1 MTKEMSYS
9 FATIHLYKYSAKSG
23 SGILMALKYDCCL
36 FDFDGTVADTGEGI
50 RRSVA
55 YSLEKMGKPALD
67 EATLSRFIGP
77 PLHDSYVE
85 YCGMSDDEADTAIMR
100 YRERYVDIGLYESQL
115 YPGIASLLKALHEA
129 GAYVGI
135 ASAKPQFMLERLAA
149 YYEVDRWLDTIA
161 GVGLDRHSA
170 DKRDL
175 ILRALPQGMDV
186 GKACMVGDRKF
197 DIKAACALG
206 LGAIGANY
214 GYALPGELIQ
224 AGADTVFDS
233 VEELARYLLSDA

>member
-1 MTKEMSYS
+1 MTLRYN
-9 FATIHLYKYSAKSG
+9 
-23 SGILMALKYDCCL
+23 CCL

-77 PLHDSYVE
+77 PLHDSYME
-85 YCGMSDDEADTAIMR
+85 YCDMSDDEAETAIMR
-100 YRERYVDIGLYESQL
+100 YRERYVDIGLYESKL
-115 YPGIASLLKALHEA
+115 YPGIVSLLRALHEG

-149 YYEVDRWLDTIA
+149 YYEIDRWLDNIV

-175 ILRALPQGMDV
+175 ILRAMPKDV
-186 GKACMVGDRKF
+186 DAGRACMVGDRRF
-197 DIKAACALG
+197 DIEAACALG

-214 GYALPGELIQ
+214 GYALPSELIQ
-224 AGADTVFDS
+224 SGADVVVDS
-233 VEELARYLLSDA
+233 VEELARYLLIGA

>member
-1 MTKEMSYS
+1 
-9 FATIHLYKYSAKSG
+9 
-23 SGILMALKYDCCL
+23 MALRYDCCL

-55 YSLEKMGKPALD
+55 YSLEKMGKPLLD

-77 PLHDSYVE
+77 PLHDSYME
-85 YCGMSDDEADTAIMR
+85 YCGMSDEEADTAIMR
-100 YRERYVDIGLYESQL
+100 YRERYVDIGLYESKL
-115 YPGIASLLKALHEA
+115 YPGIASLLRALHEA

-135 ASAKPQFMLERLAA
+135 ASAKPQFMLERLSA
-149 YYEVDRWLDTIA
+149 YYGIDRWLDVIV

-175 ILRALPQGMDV
+175 ILRAMPQNMIRA
-186 GKACMVGDRKF
+186 KTCMVGDRRF
-197 DIKAACALG
+197 DIEAACALG
-206 LGAIGANY
+206 LGAIGVDY

-224 AGADTVFDS
+224 SGADVVVDS
-233 VEELARYLLSDA
+233 VEELASYLLNEA

>member
-1 MTKEMSYS
+1 MT
-9 FATIHLYKYSAKSG
+9 LKYS
-23 SGILMALKYDCCL
+23 CCL
-36 FDFDGTVADTGEGI
+36 FDFDGTLVDTGEGI

-67 EATLSRFIGP
+67 VPTLSRFIGP
-77 PLHDSYVE
+77 PLHDSYME
-85 YCGMSDDEADTAIMR
+85 YCGMTDDEAETAIAR
-100 YRERYVDIGLYESQL
+100 YRERYVDVGLYESRL
-115 YPGIASLLKALHEA
+115 YPGITALLRALHEA

-149 YYEVDRWLDTIA
+149 YYGIDRWLDTNV

-175 ILRALPQGMDV
+175 ILLAMPQGMDV
-186 GKACMVGDRKF
+186 GRTCMVGDRRF
-197 DIKAACALG
+197 DIEAACALG
-206 LGAIGANY
+206 LRAIGVNY

-224 AGADTVFDS
+224 SGAEAIFDS
-233 VEELARYLLSDA
+233 VEALAHFLLSEA